1 MPDERPYL
9 DTSALAKWYIHEPG
23 SEAFVDFIRCHSPAV
38 ISRLGAL
45 ELRCLLARRR
55 RTGALSLAY
64 EQKAFATFEEDVLR
78 GDLHIQPLADVHVL
92 TALRLVEQSVQHPLR
107 ALDALHLAV
116 ARSLAVQVVATADRQ
131 LASAAEELGFEV
143 AVFG

>member
-23 SEAFVDFIRCHSPAV
+23 SEDFVEFIRRHSPAV
-38 ISRLGAL
+38 ISRLCAL

-55 RTGALSLAY
+55 RAGALTLAY
-64 EQKAFATFEEDVLR
+64 EQKAFAAFEEDILR
-78 GDLHIQPLADVHVL
+78 GDLQVQPLTDSH
-92 TALRLVEQSVQHPLR
+92 ALMAVRLVEQSVGYPLR

-131 LASAAEELGFEV
+131 LALAAEALGFEV
-143 AVFG
+143 AMFG